1 MVKYQVLEEQFTLL
15 YNSIESI
22 SNAKNIQDK
31 FETEI
36 EMTNNNI
43 AKQNSENN
51 ALANYVKETT
61 AERDYYRKQ
70 TVQLL
75 EKKATLEKEKYVQME
90 TFKKRLFE
98 LDRDLKAKNEEC
110 DENFERKQELER
122 EKKTL
127 VADREKMKERI
138 KKLKSKKGKFD
149 AQQKVCKACGKDY
162 SEKENF
168 NWSCRIHRSEFSGEI
183 WWCCGKERQDQP
195 GCKYSSHQSKDE
207 EDEDMADDANQQ
219 KPIKNIRCYCCKEV
233 GHLIDACPRDPN
245 IRSKHDT
252 EADYMRI
259 QQIKDYRKL
268 NADTVVTTT
277 HFLKKCILVPTRQS
291 EQEEKVS

>member
-43 AKQNSENN
+43 AKQNSENS

>member
-43 AKQNSENN
+43 AKQNSENS

-291 EQEEKVS
+291 E